1 MKKVLIIEDNQILAE
16 NFARIL
22 RKDFIV
28 LRSSNAS
35 DAISQID
42 TNPPDLIFLDI
53 LLDGHSAFALL
64 HELQSYYDTAM
75 IPVVV
80 CSDLA
85 DNLEEKPL
93 KEYGIKAILDKAK
106 TSPKEILE
114 VCRNATR

>member
-1 MKKVLIIEDNQILAE
+1 MKTVLIIEDNQILAE

-22 RKDFIV
+22 RKDFTI

-42 TNPPDLIFLDI
+42 ANPPDLIFLDI

-64 HELQSYYDTAM
+64 HELQSYYDTAD
-75 IPVVV
+75 IPVII

-93 KEYGIKAILDKAK
+93 KEYGIKAILDKAT
-106 TSPKEILE
+106 TSPREILE
-114 VCRNATR
+114 VCKNATR